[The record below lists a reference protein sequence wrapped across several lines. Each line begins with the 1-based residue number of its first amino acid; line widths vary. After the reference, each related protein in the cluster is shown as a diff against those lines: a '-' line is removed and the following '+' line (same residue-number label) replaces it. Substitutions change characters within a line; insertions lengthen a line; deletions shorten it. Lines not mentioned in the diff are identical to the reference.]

1 METGFIHALG
11 DYVDTR
17 QEAISIMVA
26 KFLYLFVKECP
37 LMESY
42 EVDNFVLRNAGVLT
56 SW

>member
-1 METGFIHALG
+1 L
-11 DYVDTR
+11 
-17 QEAISIMVA
+17 VA

-37 LMESY
+37 LLESY